1 MGVRRKYP
9 VEIHAYTDDAAM
21 QILDVFERASQ
32 TVDIRNLRWCIAHI
46 HTATRETFERMKKLG
61 VCYSVQMGPYFEGLQ
76 LVKANSAAVAERATP
91 TKVALDEGL
100 MVVGGT
106 DSTRIGEYNPW
117 RAIEYHVTGRAIG
130 GSVQRRPEFAF
141 QRQQAL
147 LLYTSPAPR
156 ATSAAGAPRPPNP
169 A

>member
-21 QILDVFERASQ
+21 QILDVFERVSQ

-76 LVKANSAAVAERATP
+76 LLKANSAAIPERATP
-91 TKVALDEGL
+91 PKIPLHQALIVVA
-100 MVVGGT
+100 GT
-106 DSTRIGEYNPW
+106 DSPRIGE
-117 RAIEYHVTGRAIG
+117 
-130 GSVQRRPEFAF
+130 S
-141 QRQQAL
+141 
-147 LLYTSPAPR
+147 
-156 ATSAAGAPRPPNP
+156 
-169 A
+169 